1 MKRFFT
7 YIFIYFIAILSI
19 DAQEQENIFIEG
31 SGAVRHFSSDSVFIN
46 YAQKGFLYVI
56 DDLYDYYEDIVPY
69 LPLDFQKK
77 EILKMRQIAQ
87 DNASMALDR
96 EADYLQALVLPE
108 NSKKRVDIKV
118 DEMQRIANIASEE
131 GDVVLKM
138 RSMEAIFDVLWRKM
152 RYAQALRQAHI
163 IDKELQKISYE
174 EYPGKGNAY
183 FLIGKAFY
191 FFKDYNTA
199 LPYLHKAVRPAEYYF
214 DRSNLEA
221 KNAIGKYYNL
231 IGKVDSAEYYFRSAY
246 FTPEHVKSKSLFDA
260 IALSNIGQSL
270 ILKHEY
276 DSAIPYLNA
285 GMGRMLL
292 DDHYEL
298 AAETTIGLANCYL
311 AKNKLKRVKVLIDSA
326 QYFIGKSGNDDLYQS
341 FYPLMCK
348 YYAKKNNAAIL
359 ALYSDSTILFNDK
372 QAQKYNGIYL
382 LRAEQEL
389 FELEKQV
396 RADELKFKEENYKS
410 KQRYFFIVISII
422 SIAMVILIILYR
434 EKKNAYRALVQKNQD
449 WAQGSPS
456 YTSFEAERKPNVEVY
471 IDQDKVLENV
481 TEEAIE
487 EVSEEKVVEDPSEE
501 DRTVMKK
508 VYEVVIKEKVF
519 KDLDLTLDSLA
530 KSMDINR
537 NYLSKAINKT
547 TGKNFNTYINEHRVK
562 EAIKMLSS
570 EKSDIISIDAIA
582 LEVGFNN
589 RTSFYQSFKKIT
601 GLSPSDFRN
610 NRVK

>member
-1 MKRFFT
+1 MKRFFIC
-7 YIFIYFIAILSI
+7 IFIYFITTISI
-19 DAQEQENIFIEG
+19 DAQKQDNIFIEG
-31 SGAVRHFSSDSVFIN
+31 GGTVRHFNSDSIFIN

-56 DDLYDYYEDIVPY
+56 DDLYDYYEDVVPY
-69 LPLDFQKK
+69 LPFEFQKK
-77 EILKMRQIAQ
+77 EILKMRQIAK
-87 DNASMALDR
+87 DNSSIVLDS
-96 EADYLQALVLPE
+96 EADYLQALILPE
-108 NSKKRVDIKV
+108 NSKRRVDIKV
-118 DEMQRIANIASEE
+118 AEMQRIANAASEE
-131 GDVVLKM
+131 GNIVLKM
-138 RSMEAIFDVLWRKM
+138 RSIEAIFDILWRK
-152 RYAQALRQAHI
+152 RQYAQALRQGHI
-163 IDKELQKISYE
+163 IDKELQKVSYE

-183 FLIGKAFY
+183 FRIGKAFY

-221 KNAIGKYYNL
+221 KNKIGKYYNL

-285 GMGRMLL
+285 GMRRMLL
-292 DDHYEL
+292 DDHYGL
-298 AAETTIGLANCYL
+298 AAEATIGLANCYL
-311 AKNKLKRVKVLIDSA
+311 AKNKLKKAKVLIDSA
-326 QYFIGKSGNDDLYQS
+326 QFFIEKSENDDLYQS

-348 YYAKKNNAAIL
+348 YYAKKNNAALL
-359 ALYSDSTILFNDK
+359 AMYSDSTILFNNK
-372 QAQKYNGIYL
+372 QAEKYNGIYL

-389 FELEKQV
+389 FELEKQA
-396 RADELKFKEENYKS
+396 RADELKFKEENYRS
-410 KQRYFFIVISII
+410 KQRSFFIVVSII
-422 SIAMVILIILYR
+422 SIAMMILIILYR
-434 EKKNAYRALVQKNQD
+434 KNKNAYRALVQKNQD
-449 WAQGSPS
+449 WAQVPPT
-456 YTSFEAERKPNVEVY
+456 YRSFEAENMPDVD
-471 IDQDKVLENV
+471 IDTNQES
-481 TEEAIE
+481 TESATKERLE
-487 EVSEEKVVEDPSEE
+487 EVCEEKVIEDLPSEE
-501 DRTVMKK
+501 DQSVMEK
-508 VYEVVIKEKVF
+508 VYEAVIKEKIF

-537 NYLSKAINKT
+537 NYLSKAINRT

-562 EAIKMLSS
+562 EAIKLLSS

-601 GLSPSDFRN
+601 GLSPSDFRS